1 MKKQLA
7 MDGIQIYQKGNIQRG
22 AVVFLH
28 GSSLSALTF
37 RKQFRAID
45 SFPMLAIDLP
55 GHGLSDRATDPGAL
69 YNIPAYARAVAALIS
84 KLELSDFILVGHSM
98 GANVAI
104 EASDLLP
111 ALRGLF
117 LFNMSP
123 FSLPP
128 KLDKMCKPNPFL
140 GYFLSGRLHL
150 QEALLLAGEM
160 VPANEH
166 LAEELAEYILNTD
179 HSSRMGFAASLGL
192 DKFRDETSLIENF
205 TKPLALILGK
215 KERFINPE
223 YLDAINPVS
232 LWRNGI
238 IKMEAGHVPQLEV
251 PKKFNALLKEFYRD
265 VMGPEKGGER
275 GEVP

>member
-1 MKKQLA
+1 
-7 MDGIQIYQKGNIQRG
+7 MDGIQIYHKGNIQRG

-37 RKQFRAID
+37 RKQFRTMDA
-45 SFPMLAIDLP
+45 FPMLAIDLP
-55 GHGLSDRATDPGAL
+55 GHGLSDRATEPGAL
-69 YNIPAYARAVAALIS
+69 YNIPAYARMVAALIS
-84 KLELSDFILVGHSM
+84 KLELSDFILVGHSI
-98 GANVAI
+98 GGNVAI

-128 KLDKMCKPNPFL
+128 KLDKMCKPNPLL

-150 QEALLLAGEM
+150 PEALMLAREM
-160 VPANEH
+160 VPSNGH
-166 LAEELAEYILNTD
+166 LAEELAGYILNTD
-179 HSSRMGFAASLGL
+179 HSARMGFAASLGL
-192 DKFRDETSLIENF
+192 EKFRDETVLLGNF
-205 TKPLALILGK
+205 AKPLALVLGK
-215 KERFINPE
+215 KERFTNPE
-223 YLDAINPVS
+223 YLDAIKPVS

-238 IKMEAGHVPQLEV
+238 IKMEAGHVPQLEA
-251 PKKFNALLKEFYRD
+251 PKKFNALLEAFYRD
-265 VMGPEKGGER
+265 VMGLEKGGGS